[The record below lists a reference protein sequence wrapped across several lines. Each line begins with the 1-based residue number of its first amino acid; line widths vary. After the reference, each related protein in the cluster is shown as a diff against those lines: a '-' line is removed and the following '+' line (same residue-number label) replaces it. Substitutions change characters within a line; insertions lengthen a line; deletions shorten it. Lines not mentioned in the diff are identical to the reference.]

1 MFASPAGLTKGE
13 IDEDS
18 LAVKAGM
25 HYYFE
30 SGMIQKIGDFMMAEK
45 SPFKKEGETRVE
57 MGTNY
62 TPVKFDE
69 IMKLFNFMMSQ
80 A

>member
-1 MFASPAGLTKGE
+1 MAWSRMQEYLEMLHAFGVYTGDQVFASPAGLTKGE

-30 SGMIQKIGDFMMAEK
+30 SGMIQKIGDFMMA
-45 SPFKKEGETRVE
+45 
-57 MGTNY
+57 
-62 TPVKFDE
+62 
-69 IMKLFNFMMSQ
+69 
-80 A
+80 